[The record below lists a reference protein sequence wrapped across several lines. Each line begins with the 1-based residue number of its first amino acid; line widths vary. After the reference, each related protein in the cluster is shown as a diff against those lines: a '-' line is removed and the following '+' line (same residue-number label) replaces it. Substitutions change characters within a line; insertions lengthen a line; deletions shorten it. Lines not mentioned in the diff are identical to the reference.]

1 VKKGVHTVA
10 ITLEAQKDESTESLQ
25 PKVMALAKM
34 ALARLPQGVHRGVH
48 TTNLG
53 RRVGISLTRPSAARR
68 LRTAAAVK

>member
-34 ALARLPQGVHRGVH
+34 ALARLP
-48 TTNLG
+48 
-53 RRVGISLTRPSAARR
+53 
-68 LRTAAAVK
+68 